1 MPRKVRTITK
11 TLTIESYEAE
21 GIFIGDKILIIPV
34 KEKPL
39 VNGARVIAITPDGE
53 VGMFGY
59 HPPYLTTQSRSIDA
73 PIKIVLMDIIGT
85 AIKVQRD
92 LS

>member
-1 MPRKVRTITK
+1 MPRKFKTITR
-11 TLTIESYEAE
+11 TLTIGSYDAE
-21 GIFIGDKILIIPV
+21 GIFIGDKILIVPI
-34 KEKPL
+34 KEKSL
-39 VNGARVIAITPDGE
+39 VNGVKVVAITPEGE

-59 HPPYLTTQSRSIDA
+59 HPPYLTTQSGSIDA

-92 LS
+92 LC